1 MPPLPTA
8 GFYGMVVNAAG
19 QDGVCVGSA
28 GNPSANTASTASNGL
43 EVVGAQGD
51 RLFVGPADMHGVPVN
66 PAGYHGV
73 EVTYAGTYGVRVF
86 SAGIVGVYANTTQ
99 ANGEWGIDT
108 PDKIYAG
115 TALASNGPL
124 MLVAQSGDGGSLE
137 TGDLVIVS
145 GTGTRL
151 GESESPMPLVRR
163 VATSD
168 RSVMGVVYRHL
179 VAEEKVE
186 EIERDGEVE
195 RQTRLGT
202 RSAEGPA
209 MGGAAAADPHRRGHG
224 RQRGRASDRGGY
236 GAGARWPGLDNGQP
250 AVS

>member
-1 MPPLPTA
+1 
-8 GFYGMVVNAAG
+8 MVVNAAG